1 MPPLHQIRE
10 VRKFLKRLAE
20 SRPSLIRATDLS
32 RLASEMFGDQH
43 QNQWIQFVHQ
53 ILETWRSESD
63 DAEVPGPQ
71 ALEFLYE
78 ACAESRRD
86 FSYGEGVVL
95 STVHSAKGAEYDHVL
110 LIGPWPLKPDRAQ
123 QEEER
128 RAFYVGMTRARKTL
142 TVFDRLDFRP
152 SLPESLAGPAVL
164 SREFTGTTAVSEASG
179 VDYAVLGLDDI
190 HLGYPGQFK
199 EGHPIHTAL
208 ATLRLGD
215 RLDIRQQDDRAP
227 GLFDQNGTCVARL
240 AQKAAAL
247 WAARREAIREV
258 RVLALVHRS
267 PDQDTDQTRRESYR
281 ASAWEV
287 PVVEVVLEER
297 DESLVH

>member
-1 MPPLHQIRE
+1 MSCS
-10 VRKFLKRLAE
+10 LA
-20 SRPSLIRATDLS
+20 
-32 RLASEMFGDQH
+32 
-43 QNQWIQFVHQ
+43 
-53 ILETWRSESD
+53 
-63 DAEVPGPQ
+63 
-71 ALEFLYE
+71 
-78 ACAESRRD
+78 
-86 FSYGEGVVL
+86 
-95 STVHSAKGAEYDHVL
+95 
-110 LIGPWPLKPDRAQ
+110 KPDRAQ

-142 TVFDRLDFRP
+142 AVFDRLDFRP

-164 SREFTGTTAVSEASG
+164 GREFTGTTAVSEASG

-208 ATLRLGD
+208 ATLGPGD

-258 RVLALVHRS
+258 RAFGWPFGGMRFVASHFAAFSHCSVTTNRNSGRDCQS
-267 PDQDTDQTRRESYR
+267 PSSS
-281 ASAWEV
+281 SAGEMV
-287 PVVEVVLEER
+287 IDHVAVAEEHIFGTPPPPG
-297 DESLVH
+297 DCAV